1 MPECIMSL
9 FIRHIA
15 SMLSSMR
22 RRSTTYHIISAGVT
36 NDANMFERIK
46 GIFEIIKEYGTLP
59 FANLARYAFVAVAIM
74 KSLVRT
80 KHLSEFELEQFMQS
94 LCTVSQDLIRDL
106 NALRSET
113 ITEVEFLN
121 RYGHLRP
128 GAYDICSKR
137 YDEAFDTYFHKNVE
151 EWVAF
156 MK

>member
-1 MPECIMSL
+1 MILGKKNDFCLHLRWL
-9 FIRHIA
+9 FTNRK
-15 SMLSSMR
+15 SSQLFHR
-22 RRSTTYHIISAGVT
+22 FFVFRVYFKLLNEKIKQYEFCKIL

-113 ITEVEFLN
+113 ITEGEISSF
-121 RYGHLRP
+121 
-128 GAYDICSKR
+128 
-137 YDEAFDTYFHKNVE
+137 
-151 EWVAF
+151 
-156 MK
+156 